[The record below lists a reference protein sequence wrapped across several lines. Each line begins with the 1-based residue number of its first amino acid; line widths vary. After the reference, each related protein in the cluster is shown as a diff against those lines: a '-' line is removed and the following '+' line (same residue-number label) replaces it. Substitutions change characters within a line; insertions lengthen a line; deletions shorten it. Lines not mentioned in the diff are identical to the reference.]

1 MSYQRRVPF
10 SHPGFDDFAQPAFPP
25 VRRTTDPWET
35 FTNRPSRGFDHSF
48 GDALRDDEFFTS
60 GSIVPHR
67 GYFVTTP
74 SRQGVDTRV
83 PTGAA
88 TGDMQLTSTE
98 FKVAVDA
105 ANFKP
110 EELDV
115 KVSDLTRPIIGYI
128 YIYIITRCIMSTTYA
143 DLHVGQIYMNS
154 PSSIVG
160 ILFNSVVCQF

>member
-10 SHPGFDDFAQPAFPP
+10 SHPGFDDFAQPSFPP
-25 VRRTTDPWET
+25 VRRTDPWET

-48 GDALRDDEFFTS
+48 GDALRDDDFFTS

-74 SRQGVDTRV
+74 SRQGLDTRV

-88 TGDMQLTSTE
+88 TGDMQLTNTE

-128 YIYIITRCIMSTTYA
+128 YIYYNTMYYVYNICRPTCRSDIHEFSEQYCRNLI
-143 DLHVGQIYMNS
+143 
-154 PSSIVG
+154 
-160 ILFNSVVCQF
+160 